1 MSIVSARLAKAALA
15 MTVTGLSSVAT
26 VAPAQE
32 LMVPESSYTVMLNQD
47 SFFGFYPSFNGLM
60 ALSENMD
67 FSFYGIFWTTPDF
80 ASNAPGGADLWT
92 EFGAGV
98 NLKYMNGNLNV
109 KPQLGITNGVLQS
122 GVADGSGNFGDGIVP
137 SLTINYSDDYF
148 EAESYTG
155 YYMAFAESDGND
167 FLHMWL
173 NGGYK
178 FASFMSAGLHYEWL
192 ELSDSPT
199 GSDTLYE
206 WLGPYVQFS
215 VDSGLFARFTAG
227 SQIDAAGGEEGDF
240 YKLNVGMSF

>member
-32 LMVPESSYTVMLNQD
+32 MMVPESSYTVMLNQD

-98 NLKYMNGNLNV
+98 NLKYMDGKLNV

-122 GVADGSGNFGDGIVP
+122 GVNDGGGNFGDGIVP

-148 EAESYTG
+148 ELESYNG
-155 YYMAFAESDGND
+155 YYIATADSDGND
-167 FLHMWL
+167 FLHLWI

-178 FASFMSAGLHYEWL
+178 FASFASGGLHYEWL
-192 ELSDSPT
+192 DIPSAD
-199 GSDTLYE
+199 GDTVLYK
-206 WLGPYVQFS
+206 WFGPYVQFS